1 MVALPSA
8 EPCEPPAQQLNTSFD
23 ASNYYANNFND
34 FPSAMM
40 TLFDL
45 LIVNNWFIIVDGVVA
60 SSGWPEA
67 RIFFLAYCPHT
78 TLHTTLHTPLHP
90 FCPFRQWIG

>member
-1 MVALPSA
+1 MLARPDNA
-8 EPCEPPAQQLNTSFD
+8 PTAQQLNTSFD

-78 TLHTTLHTPLHP
+78 TLHP
-90 FCPFRQWIG
+90 FCSFRQWIT

>member
-1 MVALPSA
+1 
-8 EPCEPPAQQLNTSFD
+8 
-23 ASNYYANNFND
+23 
-34 FPSAMM
+34 MM

-67 RIFFLAYCPHT
+67 RIFFLAYCPHNH
-78 TLHTTLHTPLHP
+78 LPPLLP
-90 FCPFRQWIG
+90 Q

>member
-1 MVALPSA
+1 
-8 EPCEPPAQQLNTSFD
+8 
-23 ASNYYANNFND
+23 
-34 FPSAMM
+34 MM

-67 RIFFLAYCPHT
+67 RIFFLAYCPHNHLPHLLPLSTMDRLT
-78 TLHTTLHTPLHP
+78 TSLRTDQTSW
-90 FCPFRQWIG
+90 RW